1 MDNQNQPKWYFK
13 TSSLIISFLCVGPF
27 MLPLIWVNPR
37 LSKRSKVIISAVVII
52 LTYILT
58 MVLVRSLRSIGS
70 YYQFLLDEKI

>member
-1 MDNQNQPKWYFK
+1 MDENKQEKWYFK
-13 TSSLIISFLCVGPF
+13 TRSLVISFLCVGPF

-37 LSKRSKVIISAVVII
+37 FSKRSKVIISAVIII

-58 MVLVRSLRSIGS
+58 MVLVRSLRSISS